1 MHRNLYLAPHRDN
14 SSDTSCPL
22 CGLHQNQL
30 HLTTCQVIC
39 QKYWDPVITLM
50 RRMGFPDFTHK
61 SAFLAVG
68 RLTDVKTVD
77 KNQAGILF
85 LAWRCLYAE
94 LVRGRVDNVTPDLN
108 IAYTRVISMN
118 ISRLKAYGERWLR
131 WARKNKNTG
140 NKSYIP
146 ERHQNKKLL
155 RQDGEGKYVI
165 NTIFYDEYKRMTAT

>member
-1 MHRNLYLAPHRDN
+1 
-14 SSDTSCPL
+14 
-22 CGLHQNQL
+22 
-30 HLTTCQVIC
+30 
-39 QKYWDPVITLM
+39 M

-146 ERHQNKKLL
+146 ERHQNKKSTSTRRRRQVRNQHDLL
-155 RQDGEGKYVI
+155 RRVQAYDRHLNLSTPPGGEGVGGERGEGVVSPRYVALAVEAPQLPCRRRS
-165 NTIFYDEYKRMTAT
+165 FR